1 MKALVVYY
9 SRTGHTKK
17 AAETISDRLVC
28 DTEEII
34 DTVDRSGPRGII
46 CSGRQAMKKEL
57 TVIEDM
63 KKDVSSY
70 DIIIVGTPIWV
81 FTMST
86 PVRTFIREYK
96 DHFKKVAFFCTYGGV
111 GVEKTFT
118 DMGDLCG
125 KNPVGVLALRM
136 LELRKDYTGKVK
148 EFVQSIEPRQ

>member
-1 MKALVVYY
+1 
-9 SRTGHTKK
+9 
-17 AAETISDRLVC
+17 
-28 DTEEII
+28 
-34 DTVDRSGPRGII
+34 
-46 CSGRQAMKKEL
+46 MKKEL
-57 TVIEDM
+57 TAIEDM
-63 KKDVSSY
+63 KKDVSLY

-96 DHFKKVAFFCTYGGV
+96 DYFKKVAFFCTYGGV

-118 DMGDLCG
+118 DMEDLCG
-125 KNPVGVLALRM
+125 KNPVSILALRM